1 MNSIRAMGIFVVITA
16 LGTAIQA
23 VAQSPSPPAKPGTG
37 TTSKTATGTHATP
50 APNAAALTPNP
61 EPKVQAISGFV
72 SLATSKEKPIDVR
85 SDVVKDWMDRLNW
98 VLTAI
103 LVVIGALGVR
113 YAKKTLRVIQGQ
125 LTEIQAAGKQT
136 DQMVKH
142 AGIQAE
148 AAKTSAE
155 ALIHSERA
163 WVVIDKVYPPKLMVQ
178 LYGLSGGGANQFLFD
193 IKNVGRTVA
202 RLGTLRTMW
211 RVLPRNSGLPDVP
224 DLGPIEGESTDL
236 VPAHGRVLA
245 PGETVDGLAAPIY
258 EVFDDEKIKN
268 IKNGSMI
275 LWVYGRIKYFD
286 FAGQERVMHFC
297 YRYLSMIDLS
307 WNGEDKFV
315 SAGPLQYQVH
325 T

>member
-1 MNSIRAMGIFVVITA
+1 MVWDEVVAVHTCYILSMNSIRAIGVFVVITA
-16 LGTAIQA
+16 FGTAIQV
-23 VAQSPSPPAKPGTG
+23 VAQSPSPPARSATG
-37 TTSKTATGTHATP
+37 TINKTATGTQTTA
-50 APNAAALTPNP
+50 ARNAAVLSPNP
-61 EPKVQAISGFV
+61 EPKVQQISGSV
-72 SLATSKEKPIDVR
+72 SVATSKEKPIDVR
-85 SDVVKDWMDRLNW
+85 SDVIKDWMDRLNW

-211 RVLPRNSGLPDVP
+211 RVLPATAASRTFQIWGQSRASVRIWFPHMAECWP
-224 DLGPIEGESTDL
+224 
-236 VPAHGRVLA
+236 LA
-245 PGETVDGLAAPIY
+245 KRLMGSRHRFTRLLTTKRSRISKW
-258 EVFDDEKIKN
+258 FDDPLGLRKDQIFR
-268 IKNGSMI
+268 
-275 LWVYGRIKYFD
+275 LCW
-286 FAGQERVMHFC
+286 AG
-297 YRYLSMIDLS
+297 
-307 WNGEDKFV
+307 G
-315 SAGPLQYQVH
+315 A
-325 T
+325 